1 VLHQQDYDGYF
12 RFKMINS
19 QVSISYTITEVLDF
33 ILKYGL
39 ESGSSFALWRKP
51 KSGEIEFVSNEN
63 PIPEKTSI
71 NLEDL
76 QPGFIVHPFEDQ
88 ADKKAFFIKATTYW
102 KFPLKE
108 ISYSEDLPDQLAQFL
123 ERASAEKKSTR
134 VFAQKSLKED
144 SSNSLDETSKSHFTS
159 LVKKGIEAIQD
170 GLVEKVVPARTKLIA
185 LDENF
190 DLSKSLFSMLNA
202 YPNSFVNFFHIP
214 TVGTWIGASP
224 EILIETKEN
233 NFYTMSLAGTQPA
246 KGENPIKTAA
256 WTQKE
261 IEEQALVS
269 RYIVDCF
276 KKIRLREYEE
286 YGPKTV
292 LAGTLLHLRSD
303 FKVDMKAT
311 NFPQLGS
318 VMLELLHPT
327 SAVCGMPRKEAH
339 EFLKTFEDL
348 DRSFFAGFIGPVNI
362 EGESSIYVNLRTA
375 SLSEGKAIL
384 YAGAGVT
391 EDSDPEMEWEETE
404 LKCQIIGKFLQNPS
418 A

>member
-1 VLHQQDYDGYF
+1 
-12 RFKMINS
+12 MINP
-19 QVSISYTITEVLDF
+19 QISITYTITEVLD
-33 ILKYGL
+33 LLLSLGL
-39 ESGSSFALWRKP
+39 DSGASFALWRKP
-51 KSGEIEFVSNEN
+51 KSYQIEFVSNESSHVA
-63 PIPEKTSI
+63 KTSI
-71 NLEDL
+71 NLEEL
-76 QPGFIVHPFEDQ
+76 KPGFMVHPFEDQ
-88 ADKKAFFIKATTYW
+88 KDKKAFYIEAATYW
-102 KFPLKE
+102 KFPIQE
-108 ISYSEDLPDQLAQFL
+108 NIETEDLPEAFL
-123 ERASAEKKSTR
+123 HFAENKFQEQTKKTFKTKCHDPNKNVSPT
-134 VFAQKSLKED
+134 QI
-144 SSNSLDETSKSHFTS
+144 NSTSKSHFIS
-159 LVKKGIEAIQD
+159 LVEEGIAAIQA
-170 GLVEKVVPARTKLIA
+170 GKVEKVVPARTQYIK

-190 DLSKSLFSMLNA
+190 DLAKSICSMLKA

-214 TVGTWIGASP
+214 TIGTWIGASP
-224 EILIETKEN
+224 EVLIETKEN
-233 NFYTMSLAGTQPA
+233 KFFTMSLAGTQPA
-246 KGENPIKTAA
+246 MGENPLKTAA

-286 YGPKTV
+286 HGPKTV

-303 FKVDMKAT
+303 FRVDMEAT

-339 EFLKTFEDL
+339 EFLQTYENL

-362 EGESSIYVNLRTA
+362 EGETSIYVNLRTA
-375 SLSEGKAIL
+375 SLSEGHAIL

-391 EDSDPEMEWEETE
+391 EDSDPEKEWEETE